1 VARSAAAAT
10 VMSTRHREILI
21 CLGFGLLFGVCYGLT
36 SWWTVK
42 HSASLPAWD
51 LPFERHLPFVPWLS
65 LVYLTITPALLLAP
79 FLLRRERPASPGMAP
94 FAIALS
100 VETLVASACFLLFP
114 QTTAFPPRIVT
125 GGARIPFALADALNL
140 DYNTFPS
147 LHVAFACSAAWAYAT
162 TRRRAIFWITWSIAV
177 AASTLLMHEHHLADI
192 AAGAILAAASMSL
205 VYSRLDDVELLCLRE
220 CMRFSRRH
228 VRYFVI
234 FVMIY
239 TPSLLHWRRYRAVRV
254 GYCTAQWIDD
264 LLDGDRPSP
273 REPLEIVDELIEE
286 MSRNE
291 LSPQPL
297 SRLVA
302 ALFAELD
309 EPARHNFIQLVLT
322 MRRDRVRVLRAEMW
336 DESALDTHHRATFSL
351 SVNLLL
357 ATTRCNARAEQV
369 PSLVEALAWCSIF
382 RDLDDDLRK
391 GLINIPRG
399 ADVEQ
404 WTRDSHARA
413 CIALERS
420 RRELA
425 QLIDPRARRILGI
438 FQSSIE
444 KYAAGERYTSRPRT
458 IVTSEPEELPGSR
471 SA

>member
-1 VARSAAAAT
+1 
-10 VMSTRHREILI
+10 MSTRRTGFLI
-21 CLGFGLLFGVCYGLT
+21 CLAFALLFGVCYGFT
-36 SWWTVK
+36 SWWTVM
-42 HSASLPAWD
+42 HSASLPAPLPSWD

-79 FLLRRERPASPGMAP
+79 FLLPRERIAP
-94 FAIALS
+94 LAIALS
-100 VETLVASACFLLFP
+100 VETLVASTCFLLFP

-125 GGARIPFALADALNL
+125 GWARIPFALADALNL

-162 TRRRAIFWITWSIAV
+162 TRRRAFLWTGWSVAV

-192 AAGAILAAASMSL
+192 AGGIVLAVASMLL
-205 VYSRLDDVELLCLRE
+205 VYERLDDVELLCLRE

-239 TPSLLHWRRYRAVRV
+239 APSLLYWRRYRAVRA
-254 GYCTAQWIDD
+254 GYCAAQWIDD
-264 LLDGDRPSP
+264 LLDGDRPSS
-273 REPLEIVDELIEE
+273 REPLEIVDELLEE
-286 MSRNE
+286 ISGNK
-291 LSPQPL
+291 LSAQPL

-309 EPARHNFIQLVLT
+309 EPARRDFIQLVLT
-322 MRRDRVRVLRAEMW
+322 MRRDRVRVLRAEVW
-336 DESALDTHHRATFSL
+336 DRSALDAHHRATFSL

-357 ATTRCNARAEQV
+357 ATTRCHARAEQV

-399 ADVEQ
+399 ADLEQ
-404 WTRDSHARA
+404 WTRDSHASA
-413 CIALERS
+413 CIVLECS

-425 QLIDPRARRILGI
+425 RLADARARRILGI
-438 FQSSIE
+438 FQSSVE
-444 KYAAGERYTSRPRT
+444 KYARTRGQAATTLLRDAGPSP
-458 IVTSEPEELPGSR
+458 VDL
-471 SA
+471 